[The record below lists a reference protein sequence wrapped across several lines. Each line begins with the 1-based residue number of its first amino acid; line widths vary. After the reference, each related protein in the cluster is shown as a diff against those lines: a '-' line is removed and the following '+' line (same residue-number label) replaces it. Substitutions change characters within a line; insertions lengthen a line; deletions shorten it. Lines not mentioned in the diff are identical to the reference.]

1 MWTRPVA
8 VPTPSLKGA
17 LMSPLYRRFV
27 VLAVGFLLLLTPLA
41 SAAAVEA
48 LFDLA
53 STVTGPFP
61 SDRFT
66 LFDHDNKTGLRMNLP
81 RLNWSTRP
89 TDCADVDVINTLDG
103 FNLQPRLS
111 IPFSGSIDVSS
122 VSSST
127 VFLVR
132 VGDGHGRRSRHV
144 VGINQVVWDPATNTL
159 HAESDE
165 FLDQHTRYLL
175 VVTDGVLD
183 STGGPV
189 RGGAFADFLDGH
201 RDGDRH
207 GDGDRDSDHRR
218 HRDSDRRLAAYREE
232 LSDALED
239 VRTRGRHIVAASVFT
254 TQSAT
259 AALEKIRQQSKSSH
273 PAPATM
279 LGTFAR
285 AAVTA
290 IDWRRQVGTASF
302 DTVPLPVAAL
312 DLFPGSVGAIAFGR
326 FVSPDWETSEKFIP
340 PIGTRTGVPV
350 AQGTNTLYFNLFIP
364 SGTPPAGGWP
374 VAIFGHGFTD
384 SKQGAPIVVA
394 STFAHHGIATIA
406 INVVGHGRGALGT
419 LTIKSGQTTLA
430 TIPDGGR
437 GIDQD
442 GNGTI
447 DSTEGV
453 NAVATRAIIGNR
465 DGLRQTVA
473 DLMQFVRVIQTGG
486 IPGLSGSKIYY
497 AGQSFG
503 GIYGVKFL
511 ALEDSVRAGVANVPG
526 GPIIEIARLSP
537 AFRALVGITLA
548 GRIPSLLNA
557 GPLVAPTW
565 GFDENIPLRDL
576 PPVINTVPGAMAIQ
590 EALDATEWVAQSGNP
605 VAYAPHLRKSPLP
618 DTEPPAV
625 IIQFAKGDQTVPN
638 PTASAIFRAGDLTD
652 RSTYFRNDL
661 VRAIPGAQTDPHT
674 FLTNIAAVPAIAR
687 AAIAAQQQ
695 IAIFFET
702 DGAVVVDPD
711 GVGTFFEV
719 PIAGPLPETL
729 NF

>member
-1 MWTRPVA
+1 
-8 VPTPSLKGA
+8 
-17 LMSPLYRRFV
+17 
-27 VLAVGFLLLLTPLA
+27 
-41 SAAAVEA
+41 
-48 LFDLA
+48 
-53 STVTGPFP
+53 
-61 SDRFT
+61 
-66 LFDHDNKTGLRMNLP
+66 
-81 RLNWSTRP
+81 
-89 TDCADVDVINTLDG
+89 
-103 FNLQPRLS
+103 
-111 IPFSGSIDVSS
+111 
-122 VSSST
+122 
-127 VFLVR
+127 
-132 VGDGHGRRSRHV
+132 
-144 VGINQVVWDPATNTL
+144 VWDPATNTL

-183 STGGPV
+183 SARRPVGG
-189 RGGAFADFLDGH
+189 RAFKDFLDDD
-201 RDGDRH
+201 RDGD
-207 GDGDRDSDHRR
+207 GDDGHDRDSDHRR
-218 HRDSDRRLAAYREE
+218 HRDSDRRLAAYRDE
-232 LSDALED
+232 LRDAVKDARLRD
-239 VRTRGRHIVAASVFT
+239 RYIVAASVFT

-259 AALEKIRQQSKSSH
+259 AVLEKIRQQIKSSH

-285 AAVTA
+285 ATVTA

-302 DTVPLPVAAL
+302 ETVPLPVTAL
-312 DLFPGSVGAIAFGR
+312 DVFPGSVGAIAFGR
-326 FVSPDWETSEKFIP
+326 FVSPDWETSGEFIP

-453 NAVATRAIIGNR
+453 NAAPPRTIISNR

-537 AFRALVGITLA
+537 SFRILVGATLA
-548 GRIPSLLNA
+548 ARVPSLLNA
-557 GPLVAPTW
+557 LPFAAPAW
-565 GFDENIPLRDL
+565 GFNENIPLRNL
-576 PPVINTVPGAMAIQ
+576 PAVINNVPGAMAIQ
-590 EALDATEWVAQSGNP
+590 EVLDNTEWVSQSGNP
-605 VAYAPHLRKSPLP
+605 VAYAPHLRKSPLN
-618 DTEPPAV
+618 DIEPPPV

-661 VRAIPGAQTDPHT
+661 VRAARPSPPFVPSVPANPHT
-674 FLTNIAAVPAIAR
+674 FLTNIGNATVADL
-687 AAIAAQQQ
+687 AIAAQQQ
-695 IAIFFET
+695 IAIFLES
-702 DGAVVVDPD
+702 DGIVIVDPD
-711 GVGTFFEV
+711 GAGPFFEV
-719 PIAGPLPETL
+719 PIKDPLPETL